1 MEKLPNIIGIL
12 FSLIS
17 CGLSISLV
25 VLYASDLKRVNRLLK
40 KSEDLKG
47 KRTNG
52 SQSGENS
59 DH

>member
-1 MEKLPNIIGIL
+1 VEKLPNIIGIL

-40 KSEDLKG
+40 KSEDLKD

-52 SQSGENS
+52 SQSSENG